1 MATEIDPVVGN
12 WYRDQEADRTFEVV
26 AIDEDE
32 GTVAIQ
38 YFEAE
43 VEELDIDSWYD
54 QDLEL
59 AAEPEDWSGPY
70 DDLEADDFGDTDEP
84 KHPET
89 WGSPLEE
96 IEEEGEAD
104 FE

>member
-1 MATEIDPVVGN
+1 
-12 WYRDQEADRTFEVV
+12 
-26 AIDEDE
+26 
-32 GTVAIQ
+32 
-38 YFEAE
+38 
-43 VEELDIDSWYD
+43 LDVDSWYEM
-54 QDLEL
+54 DLEL

-104 FE
+104 LE